1 MDDTKTI
8 QQKTV
13 ETLQIASK
21 WEQENSLKISDV
33 SVVETC
39 ILHYCIIDERN
50 NEKQK
55 LKWETRMRTLHVT
68 L

>member
-33 SVVETC
+33 S
-39 ILHYCIIDERN
+39 IAKY
-50 NEKQK
+50 
-55 LKWETRMRTLHVT
+55 MHVCAIT
-68 L
+68 KNVQMKRRAVWL